1 MLELHLL
8 KVIRYKILLLLQDH
22 FETNK
27 TVIVVCLSVCLSVCR
42 FFLLVFINGRYA
54 DALPPSDVLASQTN
68 RRDVAE
74 LFDVLVTQPLRSVQ
88 RPEPLS
94 PEKIQPPVS
103 ASRRLIVV
111 DALDECDRRD
121 RDELFRLIDKFD
133 ATSPDWL
140 YLLITVRDDDD
151 DRELL
156 SRLNGAQKVELKA
169 DLADSETVA
178 DVRRYLREAMA
189 RRIDRISLD
198 GALAQLAKNAQAN
211 FLCATFLKVL
221 RVIGHSYTA
230 LLWDEPIAEALR
242 YGP

>member
-1 MLELHLL
+1 
-8 KVIRYKILLLLQDH
+8 
-22 FETNK
+22 
-27 TVIVVCLSVCLSVCR
+27 
-42 FFLLVFINGRYA
+42 
-54 DALPPSDVLASQTN
+54 
-68 RRDVAE
+68 VAE

-94 PEKIQPPVS
+94 PDKTQPPVS
-103 ASRRLIVV
+103 GSRRLIVV

-121 RDELFRLIDKFD
+121 RDQLFRLIDKFD

-151 DRELL
+151 DDRQLL

-189 RRIDRISLD
+189 RHIDRISLD

-221 RVIGHSYTA
+221 RVIGLLYTA
-230 LLWDEPIAEALR
+230 ILWDEPIAIALR
-242 YGP
+242 YGS